1 VPLPGFFYDKTTNRH
16 RQTAS
21 ARHRLDIRRHER
33 PLKFVYIEKIAKKRE
48 QGVAAVSVPTK
59 PRVFVGCSAE
69 AIQYARAVHEQL
81 APQARVRAWY
91 AGVFAPGEY
100 PMESLEKSLDASD
113 FAVFIFAP
121 DDVVLLRGKYYFQP
135 RDNTLFEMGLFWGR
149 LRRGRVFCVMP
160 ERVWERDDL
169 VPGET
174 VGEFRLL
181 SDLQGLT
188 VLRYDP
194 SAAEEGDFAAA
205 VDTACGAIIDAIQK
219 KGLFVDPRHALEDT
233 RAVLARRTATLRFLW
248 EYIRGVTVNNEEE
261 KRHAVCEAVRN
272 SLLVPEAC
280 RVTGAALWQRLPTG
294 HIVQVAGN
302 VGKGRDIDPSGADGR
317 ERPSL
322 VADTFEK
329 GEWNFY
335 ERREIGMLYV
345 LCYPL
350 DGELALAVHLSA
362 DEAVPQ
368 ERLYELVRQNEE
380 LLHTIHYLLG
390 GSA

>member
-1 VPLPGFFYDKTTNRH
+1 MPIVPLPGFFYDGTTNRH
-16 RQTAS
+16 R
-21 ARHRLDIRRHER
+21 RHER
-33 PLKFVYIEKIAKKRE
+33 QPRFVYIEKIAKNRE
-48 QGVAAVSVPTK
+48 QGVAAVSVQTK

-69 AIQYARAVHEQL
+69 AVRFARAVHEQL
-81 APQARVRAWY
+81 APYARVRSWY

-100 PMESLEKSLDASD
+100 PMESLEKCLDASD

-121 DDVVLLRGKYYFQP
+121 DDVVLMRGKFYFQP

-149 LRRGRVFCVMP
+149 LRRGRVFCLMP
-160 ERVWERDDL
+160 ERVRDRDDL

-174 VGEFRLL
+174 VAEFRLL

-194 SAAEEGDFAAA
+194 AAAEEGDFAAA
-205 VDTACGAIIDAIQK
+205 VDAACGAIIDSIQK
-219 KGLFVDPRHALEDT
+219 KGLFVDPRHALEDLK
-233 RAVLARRTATLRFLW
+233 AVLARRTATLRFLW
-248 EYIRGVTVNNEEE
+248 EYIRGVTVKDGTE

-272 SLLVPEAC
+272 SLLVPPAC
-280 RVTGAALWQRLPTG
+280 RVTGAALWQRLPSG
-294 HIVQVAGN
+294 RIVQIAGN
-302 VGKGRDIDPSGADGR
+302 VGKGRDIDPSGEDGQ
-317 ERPSL
+317 EKPSL
-322 VADTFEK
+322 VADTFDK

-350 DGELALAVHLSA
+350 GGELALTVHLSA
-362 DEAVPQ
+362 DEEVPQ
-368 ERLYELVRQNEE
+368 ERLYDLMRQNEE